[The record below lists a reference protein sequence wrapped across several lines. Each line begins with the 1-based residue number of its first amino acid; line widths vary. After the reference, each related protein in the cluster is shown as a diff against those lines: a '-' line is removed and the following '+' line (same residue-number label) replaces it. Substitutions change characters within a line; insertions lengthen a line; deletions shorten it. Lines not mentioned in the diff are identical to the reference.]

1 MEDEICHDDL
11 RTNKKR
17 NYLHYI
23 QRPDFHI
30 YVLLAV
36 SFLLTVIFYIAFLS
50 KATTLSSEMNKISKS
65 MRSSLAV
72 DDLDDKLFPCGPNYP
87 QWEYFNGKCYYFS
100 LDTVPWGMAHDRCRN
115 SRAQLV
121 VINDMAEQNFLQ
133 ARARNA
139 RHWIGLTDI
148 DVEGEWKWVDGSSY
162 RNGFRYWKRG
172 EPNNDRANEHCA
184 HLWGNGEWNDV
195 FCTFLCY
202 YICEKPMRR
211 IF

>member
-1 MEDEICHDDL
+1 MEDEIYHDDL
-11 RTNKKR
+11 RTDKKR
-17 NYLHYI
+17 NYLYYI
-23 QRPDFHI
+23 QRSDFHI

-36 SFLLTVIFYIAFLS
+36 SFLLTVIFYIAVLS
-50 KATTLSSEMNKISKS
+50 K
-65 MRSSLAV
+65 V
-72 DDLDDKLFPCGPNYP
+72 FPCGPNHT

-100 LDTVPWGMAHDRCRN
+100 LKKNTWRLANDQCRDN
-115 SRAQLV
+115 RAQLV

-133 ARARNA
+133 TRARNA

-162 RNGFRYWKRG
+162 RNGFRYWKQG
-172 EPNNDRANEHCA
+172 EPNNDLSNEDCA

-195 FCTFLCY
+195 YCTYLCY
-202 YICEKPMRR
+202 YICEKSLPR

>member
-1 MEDEICHDDL
+1 MEDEIYHDDL
-11 RTNKKR
+11 RTDKKR
-17 NYLHYI
+17 NYLYYI
-23 QRPDFHI
+23 QRSDFHI

-36 SFLLTVIFYIAFLS
+36 SFLLTVIFYIAVLS
-50 KATTLSSEMNKISKS
+50 KATTLSSEINKISKS
-65 MRSSLAV
+65 MHSLSV
-72 DDLDDKLFPCGPNYP
+72 DDLDDQLFPCGPNHT

-100 LDTVPWGMAHDRCRN
+100 LKKNTWRLANDQCRDN
-115 SRAQLV
+115 RAQLV

-133 ARARNA
+133 TRARNA

-162 RNGFRYWKRG
+162 RNGFRYWKQG
-172 EPNNDRANEHCA
+172 EPNNDLSNEDCA

-195 FCTFLCY
+195 YCTYLCY
-202 YICEKPMRR
+202 YICEKSLPR